1 MGMNAMAWVPVFG
14 LLVVPTGES
23 VAQCKPYEGDRGA
36 LKYQARGRTAEE
48 KRCEGFTKLDMAA
61 LEGEVM
67 SVTRG
72 IPSYYYSATE
82 VISIMAPYI
91 AGCEVL
97 ECTGRAR
104 VSGSFYRL
112 DMEIGPGET
121 KYVPVKDVMLDGE
134 VKNDRLG
141 VVLRRPG
148 MKETYVPVRVSSRLR
163 KGGIGA
169 PDSLFVKF
177 LPRKTLRDMAVE
189 VYDGATEKL
198 LYTGGVR
205 GMLANDRE
213 VTVGI
218 PVAALGLRRDA
229 ERTVLVQLKSQ
240 AEGPVTDQEKAR
252 LDRAFTVILPKESPA
267 Q

>member
-1 MGMNAMAWVPVFG
+1 MKAMARITVVG
-14 LLVVPTGES
+14 LLAFAAGGAA
-23 VAQCKPYEGDRGA
+23 AQCKSFEGDRGA
-36 LKYQARGRTAEE
+36 LKYQARGQTAEE

-61 LEGEVM
+61 LDGEVM

-177 LPRKTLRDMAVE
+177 LPRIALRDMAVE

-213 VTVGI
+213 VTVAI
-218 PVAALGLRRDA
+218 PVAALGLRGDA
-229 ERTVLVQLKSQ
+229 ERMVLVQLKSK
-240 AEGPVTDQEKAR
+240 AEGPATDKEKAR
-252 LDRAFTVILPKESPA
+252 LDRSFTLILPKELPA